1 MQISNFRNLKRF
13 PSKTYHTLESLVADV
28 DVTTT
33 SGILWWKK
41 TKTETHQVFK
51 SESGGHW
58 QWLENGKWTPE
69 FQVER
74 LYDAYEMKEKMTRG

>member
-1 MQISNFRNLKRF
+1 MKISNFCNLKRF
-13 PSKTYHTLESLVADV
+13 PNQKYRSIESLVADV

-51 SESGGHW
+51 GESGINW
-58 QWLENGKWTPE
+58 QWLDTGKWTPE
-69 FQVER
+69 YQVER
-74 LYDAYEMKEKMTRG
+74 LYDAYVIREKLERG